1 MGLVVGHRQGS
12 GSLRSWSWNWALQG
26 ALAAGGGCHHE
37 TIEVRSRGGCS
48 CSALG
53 QKQVKVKRG
62 RKNKS
67 LRVLQLPKPIPGT
80 PQHLAARSALEAGPG
95 EEAQHRVPLQRI
107 TRPRH
112 LPGQGHRHE
121 GHRQGRERGRK
132 EISEFSSRVL
142 WPLHLK
148 SFTATGWCFA
158 DSTWLIVFRKATFPA
173 SYRHHVHSKPST
185 PGNPVNFPCYTPVKE
200 AAPGH
205 SSARPPPHASLLENR
220 GPKPSPSPGTV
231 GFMLQDSMPH
241 LCPSPAKEAGQFCYK
256 QKIETT

>member
-1 MGLVVGHRQGS
+1 MGSPGSAGSRRGLPPRDHRGAVS
-12 GSLRSWSWNWALQG
+12 GRLQLFRSGAKAGEGEAREKEQKSASFAVTKADSWQHARLW
-26 ALAAGGGCHHE
+26 
-37 TIEVRSRGGCS
+37 
-48 CSALG
+48 
-53 QKQVKVKRG
+53 KRG
-62 RKNKS
+62 RGRKHS
-67 LRVLQLPKPIPGT
+67 T
-80 PQHLAARSALEAGPG
+80 ESTS
-95 EEAQHRVPLQRI
+95 QRI

-112 LPGQGHRHE
+112 LPGQGHRHV

-148 SFTATGWCFA
+148 SVIATGWCFA
-158 DSTWLIVFRKATFPA
+158 DSTWLIVFRKATVPA
-173 SYRHHVHSKPST
+173 GYRHHVHSKPST

-205 SSARPPPHASLLENR
+205 SSARPPPRASLLENG
-220 GPKPSPSPGTV
+220 GPKPSPSPGTG